1 MRLTV
6 LVVDDEPLA
15 RTGLRLLLEQDAE
28 VATILEAASGREAV
42 ELIRGARPDL
52 VLLDVQMPEMDG
64 FAVIEHVGE
73 ADMPGVVFVTAHD
86 RYAIRAFETNAID
99 YLLKP
104 VTASRFT
111 AAMARA
117 KARRPS
123 GPDAAAQMRA
133 LLEAMASPQRF
144 VARLAVRTA
153 GRIAFVNVADVAWMR
168 AAENYVELH
177 VATGAAGGAA
187 THLLHVS
194 MNALEQSLDPSA
206 FIRIHRSVIVNI
218 REIKDVEPAQHGE
231 YVVRLQSGQR
241 LQSGRTYHARIKSL
255 IANPF

>member
-1 MRLTV
+1 VRLTV

-15 RTGLRLLLEQDAE
+15 RTGLRLLLEQDAD
-28 VATILEAASGREAV
+28 VAAILEASSGREAV
-42 ELIRGARPDL
+42 ELIGSRRPDL
-52 VLLDVQMPEMDG
+52 VLLDVQMPEMDA
-64 FAVIEHVGE
+64 FAVIEQVGE
-73 ADMPGVVFVTAHD
+73 VRMPGVVFVTAHD
-86 RYAIRAFETNAID
+86 RYAIRAFEINAID

-104 VTASRFT
+104 VTESRFT

-123 GPDAAAQMRA
+123 APDGAAQMRA
-133 LLEAMASPQRF
+133 LLETMASPQRF
-144 VARLAVRTA
+144 VARLAVRTG
-153 GRIAFVNVADVAWMR
+153 GRIAFVNVSDVAWMR

-177 VATGAAGGAA
+177 VAIKGAA

-218 REIKDVEPAQHGE
+218 RAIKDVEPAQHGE
-231 YVVRLQSGQR
+231 YVVRLQSGER